1 MFNGCLRNA
10 RNQVS
15 NWFINARVR
24 LWKPMVEEIH
34 MLETRQSQKGSSQ
47 REEVNDLLPTSCSI
61 EGENASTS
69 IQRSGD
75 FPLKRSREDPTEA
88 PGGAMGQQ
96 QMKMPYDSLLH
107 NAHNIGVG
115 LSSGGGG
122 GNGGGGGGVS
132 LTLGLHQNGVGL
144 ADSYPLNAARRFGLD
159 SHGESY
165 VVSGFAAQN
174 RQFGRDIIDGQIMH
188 DFVG

>member
-1 MFNGCLRNA
+1 
-10 RNQVS
+10 
-15 NWFINARVR
+15 
-24 LWKPMVEEIH
+24 MVEEIH
-34 MLETRQSQKGSSQ
+34 MLETRQSQKGSQ
-47 REEVNDLLPTSCSI
+47 REDVSEHLPTSCSI

-88 PGGAMGQQ
+88 PVGGQ
-96 QMKMPYDSLLH
+96 QMKMAYDNILH
-107 NAHNIGVG
+107 NPQHHMGVG
-115 LSSGGGG
+115 L
-122 GNGGGGGGVS
+122 NGGGGVS
-132 LTLGLHQNGVGL
+132 LTLGLHQNSVGL
-144 ADSYPLNAARRFGLD
+144 GDAYPLNAARRFGLD
-159 SHGESY
+159 SHGEGY